1 MTYRRKKELIAALEN
16 GTAAASSEEKSREL
30 ISQVGEKDGIREKL
44 LRMCRQYKLAAF
56 SALLILLIILASVFA
71 PVIAP
76 YGEAEQDVINRLQ
89 APSAL
94 HLFGTD
100 ELGRDVFSRILYG

>member
-44 LRMCRQYKLAAF
+44 LRMCRQNKLAAF
-56 SALLILLIILASVFA
+56 
-71 PVIAP
+71 
-76 YGEAEQDVINRLQ
+76 
-89 APSAL
+89 
-94 HLFGTD
+94 
-100 ELGRDVFSRILYG
+100 

>member
-44 LRMCRQYKLAAF
+44 LRMWQRSRRF
-56 SALLILLIILASVFA
+56 SF
-71 PVIAP
+71 
-76 YGEAEQDVINRLQ
+76 
-89 APSAL
+89 
-94 HLFGTD
+94 F
-100 ELGRDVFSRILYG
+100 